1 MATNTSTNL
10 ENVENSSNA
19 DVKDNRDKKIENEQA
34 KNVGTSS
41 KIDTQTNESN
51 TTTETSISE
60 QSIVI
65 NDPVKVTITVVKSAS
80 TDKSQDTNA
89 SLSSSTT
96 TTQKENTNDLTK
108 LANTEASS
116 SEQSITINDPVK
128 VTITVVQG
136 HHDDKQAGQSLLS
149 TLSTAAEKVSDHVDD
164 LTKIEKPKL
173 VLSAQPSVL
182 SDPITISVGTNSAD
196 ENKKPEETKVA
207 VGATVE
213 ENKEAVSAPTS
224 AIPPAEDTAKT
235 TETPAPSTSTED
247 KKEEAPAQTATT
259 PAVDENK
266 KSEEKT
272 AGEKK
277 DSEPALAAAA
287 PAVDQSKEA
296 TPTTEVV
303 TEEKKSEETVST
315 PVPAADTKPE
325 ETKVTVG
332 APVGEKKESAS
343 TTPPAESTI
352 KPAETSTS
360 TEDKKEEAPAQTA
373 TTPAVDENK
382 KSEEKKADEKKDS
395 EPVLGAA
402 APAVEQSKE
411 AATVTTST
419 AEVAK
424 EEKKPEETASSST
437 PAAETKPEEKT
448 VIIVASAEEKKESIP
463 TPASCVPAND
473 ADNKATEAASSTDK
487 KKPEGAATSTTPV
500 DEKKEPEPALSSSA
514 PTVVDDA
521 NAKEDNAKTQAPTS
535 STATSVSNAEDEY
548 KIADNFPIVKDNAKN
563 LTDFQQKK
571 AEYFFNVNLDIENKK
586 FITWEDVEFYLLFHI
601 TAAGKESSGNSDL
614 EARLS
619 RAARALWEHI
629 HDQVP
634 SPDGEQDQLSLDQ
647 FLDTWASLI
656 DYIMQNGKFPGVVQN
671 LVDAGFELYSTKDR
685 DEKPPT
691 IQPSAFEQLFQKMN
705 LGRPYAMMAY
715 TFLSEN
721 STKPLDADKINSVV
735 RAVVTSSDDG
745 HDSHFILP
753 GFFKTIK
760 NKSTEKDGTNPTPTP
775 SEEIS
780 EKQTPSPTPPPTLI
794 ASQPQ
799 EPSVKPQQP
808 GGPQQSGQQPGGQQP
823 GGPQQGVVQQS
834 VRPQQSGGSQ
844 QGGQQQKGGPQ
855 QQGGQQQQGALEQLV
870 RPQQSGGPPSHH
882 QQLAQLPSG
891 QQKILLQKLD
901 TDVRRI
907 LQFYHIDDGDLVEV
921 DDGPIHR
928 LVLVH
933 PERPLPSYIQ
943 HDKGLLAQLQNFGNV
958 IAAPSI
964 PAQYK
969 TDDLTLSKPQ
979 GIEKSPA
986 EESKPKV
993 TLEERLSR
1001 GEAELGPTIPSSQ
1014 IQEQNKQLPT
1024 GIHQVYPAESE
1035 AHEQDQQKLDQSQ
1048 AQQKQDQSQAQQK
1061 QDQSQAQQKQD
1072 QSQAQ
1077 QKQDQSPDQ
1086 QKQDQSQTQQKQDQ
1100 SQASQ
1105 SSQSPTLS
1113 SKNDEEK
1120 KKAED
1125 QTKSEKSASPNA
1137 SVPEQTEATTLSKEE
1152 EEKVVETVI
1161 KQLTPLVEQLVAAEL
1176 RRVLSGQNSQDADN
1190 DFVPFPF
1197 MFASSAPMF
1206 ASSHGDPSTQNFQ
1219 QQQQPTNRQANFSGG
1234 PGSSPFIP
1242 PELLMTMM
1250 NDITRGGF
1258 RDGMTSGSFNVSP
1271 PRGAAGGPG
1280 HVEGF
1285 MIFGD
1290 DDQMMGGQPRNQPTR
1305 PGPR

>member
-473 ADNKATEAASSTDK
+473 ADNKATEAASSTDE

-634 SPDGEQDQLSLDQ
+634 SPDGEQDKLSLDQ

-808 GGPQQSGQQPGGQQP
+808 GGPQQSGQQPGGPQQGGQQP

-1072 QSQAQ
+1072 QS
-1077 QKQDQSPDQ
+1077 PDQ

>member
-136 HHDDKQAGQSLLS
+136 HHDDKQTGQSLLS

-382 KSEEKKADEKKDS
+382 KSEEKTADERKDS

-473 ADNKATEAASSTDK
+473 ADNKATEAVSSTDK

-808 GGPQQSGQQPGGQQP
+808 GGPQQSGQQPGGPQQGGQQP

-1035 AHEQDQQKLDQSQ
+1035 AHEQDQQKL
-1048 AQQKQDQSQAQQK
+1048 DQSQAQQK